1 MELLDIFLRQVYDT
15 LKYFIYIFTIRQT
28 HINERMTAT
37 EVKNQI
43 RQMSQYDKNKLSE
56 LSQKSGIPLMTVNFW
71 YNAIKN

>member
-1 MELLDIFLRQVYDT
+1 
-15 LKYFIYIFTIRQT
+15 
-28 HINERMTAT
+28 MTAT

-43 RQMSQYDKNKLSE
+43 RQMSQYDINKLSE